1 MKEKNI
7 VVLMGGPSAE
17 REVSLNTGKAI
28 LAALIENGYH
38 AVGVD
43 LDPLHLVD
51 QLKAAKCDIVFNAI
65 HGKYGEDGVLQ
76 GALELMGIPYT
87 GSGVL
92 ANAMAMDKGV
102 SKQIFNAGGIS
113 TPRSKTYNQAQV
125 NAALIEEITKEFSI
139 PVVVKACAQGSSIG
153 VTIVEDKADLKA
165 AVQDAFKYS
174 ETVLVEEF
182 IKGRELTVAVW
193 GKEHK
198 EALPI
203 IEIVPHS
210 GKYDYQSK
218 YTKGA
223 TEYLVPAKLD
233 DSVAKNIQEMA
244 VKAFNALGCAGIA
257 RVDVMLGE
265 DNVAYVLEVNT
276 VPGMTATSL
285 VPKAAK
291 AVGIEFAAL
300 CERLLCMVDCKAK

>member
-1 MKEKNI
+1 MKNKKI

-28 LAALIENGYH
+28 LNALLEKGYR
-38 AVGVD
+38 AVGMD
-43 LDPLHLVD
+43 FDPGRAFE
-51 QLKAAKCDIVFNAI
+51 QLKESKCDIVFNAI
-65 HGKYGEDGVLQ
+65 HGKYGEDGYLQ
-76 GALELMGIPYT
+76 AALEMLDIAYT

-92 ANAMAMDKGV
+92 SSAISMDKV
-102 SKQIFNAGGIS
+102 ISKRMFIS
-113 TPRSKTYNQAQV
+113 ERIPTPRARFYIKSDQSRDLAAEIKT
-125 NAALIEEITKEFSI
+125 EFDL
-139 PVVVKACAQGSSIG
+139 PVVIKPAAQGSSIG
-153 VTIVEDKADLKA
+153 VEIVEAENLVRPALEKAFQSSD
-165 AVQDAFKYS
+165 DI
-174 ETVLVEEF
+174 LVEQF

-193 GKEHK
+193 GDEAP

-223 TEYLVPAKLD
+223 SDYIVPAKLD
-233 DSVAKNIQEMA
+233 DAAADSVRQAA
-244 VKAFNALGCAGIA
+244 LKAFRVLGCSGVA

-265 DNVAYVLEVNT
+265 DQVPYVLEVNT

-285 VPKAAK
+285 VPKAAG
-291 AVGIEFAAL
+291 AVGISFPDL
-300 CERLLCMVDCKAK
+300 CEKLLTMAKKR